1 MMYVRAEHGVV
12 LRLIGFFWLLF
23 LLLVDRWW
31 MYFVFAIVIALT
43 RRHAMRTHATAGV
56 GCFIGRR
63 VPGKGIIPNPLK
75 AKEADRLKVI

>member
-1 MMYVRAEHGVV
+1 M
-12 LRLIGFFWLLF
+12 
-23 LLLVDRWW
+23 VD
-31 MYFVFAIVIALT
+31 VFCIIAIIIALT